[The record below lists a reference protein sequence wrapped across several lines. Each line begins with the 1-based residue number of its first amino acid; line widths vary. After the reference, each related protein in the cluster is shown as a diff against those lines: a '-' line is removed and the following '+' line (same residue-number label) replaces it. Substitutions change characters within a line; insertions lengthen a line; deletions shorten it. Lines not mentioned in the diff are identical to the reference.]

1 MTSLKSGLEL
11 INTLRT
17 DVGALAAQANE
28 IGDLRQK
35 IETLTA
41 LVQDLR
47 TQAASS
53 AALET
58 EIKQLRETLSSNQ
71 ATLTIIPP
79 TTELNI
85 MESSGVLTGAV
96 MGTVPTLLG
105 KQHRDPVT
113 SSASEEDQRARD
125 ELNPTRKRPKLSHE
139 FDGMESKSP
148 SSQRGD
154 HEERMEND
162 SSMPQPFDHGV
173 SSMSDQALEE
183 YTKPPA
189 SDHLPDFFPPPSPPF
204 DSGSN
209 LSRFPTSTINASEN
223 QQPFTFSYLPMSSM
237 PSNHL
242 FMPSFPYPEPPQ
254 SPSPAGIQQIA
265 SSNLHE
271 AERSDTFQPF
281 GLPPLIRPSRL
292 GSRKLGS
299 SSGGGFL
306 DPHTLAPETNSA
318 TKNVAIAKAGE
329 TGPSTKG
336 FGTEVPPMKRTMYG
350 TELDGDTRFGDFG
363 VEGIGNNNPGFWAG
377 GRL

>member
-1 MTSLKSGLEL
+1 MTSFKSGLEL

-17 DVGALAAQANE
+17 DVGVLAAQANE

-35 IETLTA
+35 VETLTA

-71 ATLTIIPP
+71 AT
-79 TTELNI
+79 EVNI
-85 MESSGVLTGAV
+85 KESSGVLTAAI

-105 KQHRDPVT
+105 KRHRDSAT
-113 SSASEEDQRARD
+113 SNASDEDKEDQR
-125 ELNPTRKRPKLSHE
+125 ELNSTRKRAKLSHGI
-139 FDGMESKSP
+139 DGIGSKPPSP
-148 SSQRGD
+148 QREN
-154 HEERMEND
+154 HEEQMEND
-162 SSMPQPFDHGV
+162 SSMPQSFDHDV
-173 SSMSDQALEE
+173 SRTSDQALEE
-183 YTKPPA
+183 YTKPPPT
-189 SDHLPDFFPPPSPPF
+189 DHLPDFFPPPSPPF

-237 PSNHL
+237 PSSHL

-254 SPSPAGIQQIA
+254 SPSPAGIQQVA
-265 SSNLHE
+265 SPNLHE

-281 GLPPLIRPSRL
+281 GLPLLGRASRL

-299 SSGGGFL
+299 SSGGGFV
-306 DPHTLAPETNSA
+306 DPHALAHIGPETNSA
-318 TKNVAIAKAGE
+318 TKNAAIVKAGE

-336 FGTEVPPMKRTMYG
+336 LGTEVPPMKRTMYG
-350 TELDGDTRFGDFG
+350 TELEGDTRFGDFG